1 MERFVGPTQQPSGRA
16 PRTLSAPP
24 ADAPAARALAMNTVL
39 SLSNP
44 LFKAYT
50 VCTTML
56 ALKMTA
62 IAWHTVAAMLYYGRG
77 NRAPEDVNKGWT
89 NPKPKGKIQLG
100 AFEPTDRL
108 RRMMAHDIENNVG
121 FFAVGLLYVCLDC
134 GAAWPLWTY
143 AGSKMAHHLVY
154 LSVMSHELRATCWT
168 FTSAA
173 FMYMAGKVL
182 AAALL

>member
-1 MERFVGPTQQPSGRA
+1 M
-16 PRTLSAPP
+16 
-24 ADAPAARALAMNTVL
+24 M
-39 SLSNP
+39 
-44 LFKAYT
+44 
-50 VCTTML
+50 
-56 ALKMTA
+56 
-62 IAWHTVAAMLYYGRG
+62 YYGRG

-154 LSVMSHELRATCWT
+154 LSGMSHELRATCWT